1 MARISIQAAKSKGR
15 RAQQWVRDAILARFP
30 TLEPG
35 DVVSCSMG
43 AGGVDVAL
51 SPAARKLLPISVEVK
66 ARANG
71 FTPIYAALAQA
82 NRKDGLTPIAFIK
95 QDRKAM
101 IAVIDAETLLDL
113 LARTATTPSP

>member
-1 MARISIQAAKSKGR
+1 MARISIAAAKSKAR

-30 TLEPG
+30 MLEPG
-35 DVVSCSMG
+35 DVVSASMG

-71 FTPIYAALAQA
+71 FTPLYAALEQA
-82 NRKDGLTPIAFIK
+82 DRKDGLTPIAFVK